1 MRESGLHQLL
11 APRRGELWMADLSG
25 TRDVRG
31 HEQAGRRPV
40 LILSSDEYNDGP
52 AGMVIVAPL
61 TRTVR
66 PLPTIIRLE
75 PPQGGVR
82 ATSGILCDQ
91 LRAISKQRLSDRWGA
106 LEVAVMADVERALRA
121 LLRL

>member
-1 MRESGLHQLL
+1 MRESALHQLL
-11 APRRGELWMADLSG
+11 APRRGEIWLADLSG

-40 LILSSDEYNDGP
+40 LILPADEYNDGQ
-52 AGMVIVAPL
+52 AGMVVVAPL

-66 PLPTIIRLE
+66 PLPTIVWLE

-82 ATSGILCDQ
+82 AASGILCDQ
-91 LRAISKQRLSDRWGA
+91 LRATRSSA
-106 LEVAVMADVERALRA
+106 
-121 LLRL
+121 